1 MRRLSLNARVTLD
14 AGATDEIYVVLLR
27 FTHPSLDK
35 PVFLSTDPT
44 QRLSIEPLM
53 YGTYSS
59 WLNPDREP
67 FLFILASTMVPDDK
81 EDAPAAATVILETV
95 DKDMATVLRSIKDRA
110 TVDMAV
116 VLASSPDV
124 IEAEWTGLR
133 LMTANG
139 NASEI
144 TLTISRE
151 SIFEEPFP
159 YGRMTRARFPGLHM

>member
-1 MRRLSLNARVTLD
+1 MRRLSLNARTALD
-14 AGATDEIYVVLLR
+14 AEATDKIDVVLFR

-44 QRLSIEPLM
+44 ERLSVEPLI

-116 VLASSPDV
+116 VLASSTDV

-144 TLTISRE
+144 TLLISRE
-151 SIFEEPFP
+151 SVFEEPFP
-159 YGRMTRARFPGLHM
+159 AGRMTRARFPGLHM

>member
-1 MRRLSLNARVTLD
+1 MRRLSLNARTALD
-14 AGATDEIYVVLLR
+14 ADATDEIYVVLLR

-44 QRLSIEPLM
+44 ERLSVEPLM

-59 WLNPDREP
+59 WLNPDGEP

-116 VLASSPDV
+116 VLASSTDV

-144 TLTISRE
+144 TLLISRE

-159 YGRMTRARFPGLHM
+159 AGRMTRARFPGLHM

>member
-1 MRRLSLNARVTLD
+1 MRRVSLNTRQSLD
-14 AGATDEIYVVLLR
+14 AVATDEIYVVLFR
-27 FTHPSLDK
+27 FTHPSLEK

-44 QRLSIEPLM
+44 ERLSLEPLY

-59 WLNPDREP
+59 WLNPNREP
-67 FLFILASTMVPDDK
+67 FIAILASAMVPDDK
-81 EDAPAAATVILETV
+81 EDAPAAATLILETV

-124 IEAEWTGLR
+124 LEMEYTGLK
-133 LMTANG
+133 LMVANG

-144 TLTISRE
+144 TLQISRE
-151 SIFEEPFP
+151 SIYEEPFP